1 MQGAGEREGQRDVPA
16 DIPVPR
22 ESERH
27 AGREVGQRGQR
38 DVPADIPVPREPSN
52 LTIFMIQK
60 T

>member
-1 MQGAGEREGQRDVPA
+1 
-16 DIPVPR
+16 VPR